1 MRLSEIIQ
9 SLRPARFSDKSAAM
23 IAGVSNGEDVKLPYI
38 QAGWSNY
45 ADSQYTSGSPLA
57 VSGGVRTQ
65 ITINGLGSATNTSL
79 ANGMHAD
86 VWSGNTF
93 RPSDIGECYNL
104 RLTCIVTQAT
114 SGTGTY
120 VTFEMDIGTQGV
132 PFIAATE
139 SVSLLKGQGVP
150 TQMTIS
156 APFFTLDTF
165 GRNGGKLY
173 ITPSVDIT
181 AWSFALFIQRTFKP

>member
-9 SLRPARFSDKSAAM
+9 SLRPARFSDKSGAM
-23 IAGVSNGEDVKLPYI
+23 LAGVSNGEDVKLPYI
-38 QAGWSNY
+38 QSGWANY

-57 VSGGVRTQ
+57 VAAGVKTQ
-65 ITINGLGSATNTSL
+65 ITINGSGSATNIAF
-79 ANGMHAD
+79 ANGMHTD
-86 VWSGNTF
+86 VWSGNVF
-93 RPSDIGECYNL
+93 RPADIGECYNL
-104 RLTCIVTQAT
+104 RLTCTVAQAT

-120 VTFEMDIGTQGV
+120 VTFEADIGTVGV

-139 SVSLLKGQGVP
+139 SVSLLKGQGVA

-165 GRNGGKLY
+165 GRNGAKLY

-181 AWSFALFIQRTFKP
+181 AWGFALFIQRTFKP